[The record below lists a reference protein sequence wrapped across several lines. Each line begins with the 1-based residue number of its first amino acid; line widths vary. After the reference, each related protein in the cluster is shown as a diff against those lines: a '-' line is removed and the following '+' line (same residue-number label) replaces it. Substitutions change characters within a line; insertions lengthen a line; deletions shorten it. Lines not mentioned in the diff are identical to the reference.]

1 MNEFF
6 SFLKV
11 SVLAFGAV
19 FIAFLALLAWPD
31 SRLRGVFLQV
41 AGWLINGIAA
51 LCLIYVVSPLDIIPD
66 AIPVAGQL
74 DDLGA
79 LVLMIGSLVTGFTSI
94 RAGRK
99 SLQSRSREAES
110 RELVPQE
117 PREGTGDDH

>member
-1 MNEFF
+1 VSGFF
-6 SFLKV
+6 SLLKV
-11 SVLAFGAV
+11 SVLVFGAM

-41 AGWLINGIAA
+41 AGWFINGIAA

-79 LVLMIGSLVTGFTSI
+79 LVLMAGSLVTGVTSI

-99 SLQSRSREAES
+99 SLQSRSGEAES
-110 RELVPQE
+110 QDFTMQQP
-117 PREGTGDDH
+117 